1 MLMTAALNGQRLG
14 KNTRFTTYTFAMKN
28 GAFLS
33 GHNFNRNA
41 DKSLLDA

>member
-14 KNTRFTTYTFAMKN
+14 KNTRFTPYTFAMKN